1 MSIKV
6 RLALLLTTIV
16 SVVLLASFT
25 SVYFLYADFR
35 QEDFYN
41 RLRDKCLTTYK
52 LLIEVEEIDDK
63 LLQVLDKNT
72 LNVVQNEK
80 VLIFDPQ
87 NKIIY
92 SSIADRRITYSIGM
106 LDKIRKLGEIRT
118 TEGGSEVY
126 GTLIREKKAHTYVVL
141 ASAYDTIGKQKLEN
155 LKLIMSS
162 TLIIGLMF
170 TGIISFFYASKVV
183 NPLETLNLQVQRVSE
198 NNLNEKVTVGRGNDE
213 INSLAR
219 NFNHMLDRI
228 ENAFAVQKSFVQHA
242 SHELRTP
249 IASMIAQTESAL
261 SKELTIENYKALL
274 NSLLEDQ
281 QELADLSNAL
291 LLLSKYE
298 QVEFTKE
305 WPLVRIDEVIYKSID
320 TIQTIYTGHTIKF
333 DFVHIPENENVLSIP
348 AHEILLQSAFH
359 NLIKNA
365 CQYSDDQMIQVQMN
379 FSKEQVE
386 IEVRN
391 HGDTLAQEEIAQLFT
406 PFFRGQNASLKKGF
420 GLGLSICYR
429 IFTIHKGTI
438 AYTIP
443 APMINCMRV
452 VLPRKI

>member
-1 MSIKV
+1 
-6 RLALLLTTIV
+6 TIV

-63 LLQVLDKNT
+63 LLQILDKNT

-92 SSIADRRITYSIGM
+92 SNIADKRITYSVAM
-106 LDKIRKLGEIRT
+106 LDKIRKHGEIRT

-126 GTLIREKKAHTYVVL
+126 GTLIREKKVHTYVVL

-170 TGIISFFYASKVV
+170 TGVISFFYASKVV

-228 ENAFAVQKSFVQHA
+228 ENAFAIQKSFVQHA

-261 SKELTIENYKALL
+261 SKELSVDNYKALL

-305 WPLVRIDEVIYKSID
+305 WPMVRIDEVIYKSID
-320 TIQTIYTGHTIKF
+320 TIQAIYTGHTIKF

-348 AHEILLQSAFH
+348 AHEVLLQSAFH

-429 IFTIHKGTI
+429 ILTIHKGTI

-443 APMINCMRV
+443 APKINCMRV

>member
-6 RLALLLTTIV
+6 RLALLLTTII
-16 SVVLLASFT
+16 SVVLFVSFT
-25 SVYFLYADFR
+25 TVYYLYADFR

-63 LLQVLDKNT
+63 LLQILDKNT
-72 LNVVQNEK
+72 LNAIQNEK

-92 SSIADRRITYSIGM
+92 SSIADKKITYSIAM
-106 LDKIRKLGEIRT
+106 LDKIRKKGEVRT
-118 TEGGSEVY
+118 TEDGSEVY
-126 GTLIREKKAHTYVVL
+126 GTLIREKKKHTYVVL
-141 ASAYDTIGKQKLEN
+141 ASAYDYNGKQKLEN
-155 LKLIMSS
+155 LKLIMST
-162 TLIIGLMF
+162 TLIIGLVF
-170 TGIISFFYASKVV
+170 TAIISFFYASKVIT
-183 NPLETLNLQVQRVSE
+183 PLERLNLQVQRVSE
-198 NNLNEKVTVGRGNDE
+198 NNLNEKVTVGKLNDE

-261 SKELTIENYKALL
+261 AKDLSIDNYKILL

-298 QVEFTKE
+298 QVEFKKD
-305 WPLVRIDEVIYKSID
+305 WPMVRIDEVIYKSID

-333 DFVHIPENENVLSIP
+333 DFVHIPDDENVLSIP
-348 AHEILLQSAFH
+348 AHEVLLQSAFH
-359 NLIKNA
+359 NLVKNA
-365 CQYSDDQMIQVQMN
+365 CQYSDDQMIQIQMN
-379 FSKEQVE
+379 FSEEEVE

-391 HGDTLAQEEIAQLFT
+391 HGETLAQEEIAQLFT
-406 PFFRGQNASLKKGF
+406 PFFRGQNSSLKKGF

-429 IFTIHKGTI
+429 ILTIHKGTI

-452 VLPRKI
+452 VLPKI